1 MENKL
6 QVILTQ
12 HALPETKS
20 EAIKAK
26 FDDFFI
32 QVSEWEARLS
42 TLSVT
47 NVEQKAEIKM
57 ADEARKFLKNK
68 RVEIEKTRKTL
79 KEDALREGQTIDAI
93 AKILTNLI
101 LPLEERAEEMAKFAE
116 REAARIKQ
124 ERFSERMDKLMPFGV
139 AVNSAIISDMDDSTF
154 DSFLSGVIQKDK
166 EQKEA
171 DAKAEAERIECER
184 LEAEQREYVR
194 RENERL
200 KAQLEAER
208 AKAEAE
214 RKEAE
219 AKAAAER
226 AEAERKL
233 AEERAKAEAEAKEVE
248 AKVKAEREAAA
259 AKLKAE
265 AEARL
270 KVEAELK
277 AKADAEAK
285 AAAEQAESE
294 RKAKNAPDKEKIAAF
309 VSALAQVKRPELS
322 SEDAK
327 KLMEQVELLLTKVD
341 TFVSQRLAEF

>member
-12 HALPETKS
+12 HALPQTKS

-26 FDDFFI
+26 FDNFFT
-32 QVSEWEARLS
+32 QVSEWEVRLS

-93 AKILTNLI
+93 AKILINLI

-214 RKEAE
+214 
-219 AKAAAER
+219 
-226 AEAERKL
+226 
-233 AEERAKAEAEAKEVE
+233 AKEVE